1 MTIGQTPAGV
11 SLNPAAEN
19 SNTNVNTRPTKDTPA
34 VSEPEKTDSEAYTL
48 EITNTRPSATNTNAT
63 TTIKNENEALASAL
77 LTKNSILQNPANA
90 AGTLAFN
97 ISRIASLMKGLT
109 EPVTA

>member
-19 SNTNVNTRPTKDTPA
+19 LNTNVNTRPTKDTSA
-34 VSEPEKTDSEAYTL
+34 VSEPEKIASEAYTL
-48 EITNTRPSATNTNAT
+48 EITNTRPSATKTT

-77 LTKNSILQNPANA
+77 LTKNSITQNPDNA
-90 AGTLAFN
+90 AGTLSFN
-97 ISRIASLMKGLT
+97 ISRVASLMKGLT
-109 EPVTA
+109 EPATA